1 MTTAKKR
8 ATSADIIE
16 HFHRLLS
23 PEADKVV
30 LDATNLFSTGNA
42 EQGLLILRQFDSTIG
57 GFGLHSLTPGATVE
71 IPFERELHRP
81 IHYIEM
87 LLKSN
92 ASDNLTRYLAEA
104 ACAHVEA
111 ILKKSTRLSF
121 LSEIR
126 DDKPAPMG
134 ALLNKAKRLIPPPL
148 YEDLDWLNKKVY
160 TFTKHEFGE
169 DAFPD
174 DNSEGNMHLF
184 TLSEAIMIYFI
195 ARKLVVSLEQPRE
208 AHAGRHQ

>member
-1 MTTAKKR
+1 MATTKKR

-16 HFHRLLS
+16 HFHRLLGQNS
-23 PEADKVV
+23 VII
-30 LDATNLFSTGNA
+30 DATDLFASGET
-42 EQGLLILRQFDSTIG
+42 EQGMFLLRHFDSTIG
-57 GFGLHSLTPGATVE
+57 GFGLHSLGTEE

-81 IHYIEM
+81 IQYIEM
-87 LLKSN
+87 VLKSN
-92 ASDNLTRYLAEA
+92 ASDFTRHLTEM

-134 ALLNKAKRLIPPPL
+134 TLLNKAKHLIASPL
-148 YEDLDWLNKKVY
+148 YDDLAWLNKVY
-160 TFTKHEFGE
+160 TFTKHEYGE

-174 DNSEGNMHLF
+174 DAHEGATHLF
-184 TLSEAIMIYFI
+184 TLSEALMIYFI

-208 AHAGRHQ
+208 AHARPVLHL

>member
-8 ATSADIIE
+8 AKLADIIE
-16 HFHRLLS
+16 HFHRLLG
-23 PEADKVV
+23 PDADKVI
-30 LDATNLFSTGNA
+30 LNAINLFSTGNA
-42 EQGLLILRQFDSTIG
+42 EQGLLILRQLDCTIG
-57 GFGLHSLTPGATVE
+57 GFGLHSLLPGATVE

-81 IHYIEM
+81 IQYIEM
-87 LLKSN
+87 VLKSN
-92 ASDNLTRYLAEA
+92 ASDFTRHLTEM

-126 DDKPAPMG
+126 DDKPVPMG
-134 ALLNKAKRLIPPPL
+134 ALLNRVKHLIPQPL